1 MKTFKEFLLEFEG
14 RKPIDAIAD
23 WESPPFFLNPK
34 MIERVFNIPNQHAVH
49 GLSIN
54 NLLTLLPQTFG
65 RASQLST
72 FTHLDTDIGGNPFF
86 DDTVTS
92 IDPDNPIEAFVLVK
106 GRVTGKFNMDI
117 YSAMVKGG
125 RRMLMMNIDTI
136 EESQLDREHESA
148 LANFA
153 DEMRKFVGK
162 KVGSMID
169 GEFNFKEAQED
180 EDYPFEIVY
189 ELDNKQKYDL
199 IKSYMDYQEK
209 LASSDKYK
217 TAFMYLMV
225 LQKDKRESGYNE
237 LILDKVKPL
246 AIYVKPKFSTPDI
259 EDRIKSIKEFGRLPI
274 KLNVKEADIDR
285 ITKKMR

>member
-1 MKTFKEFLLEFEG
+1 
-14 RKPIDAIAD
+14 
-23 WESPPFFLNPK
+23 
-34 MIERVFNIPNQHAVH
+34 
-49 GLSIN
+49 
-54 NLLTLLPQTFG
+54 
-65 RASQLST
+65 
-72 FTHLDTDIGGNPFF
+72 
-86 DDTVTS
+86 
-92 IDPDNPIEAFVLVK
+92 
-106 GRVTGKFNMDI
+106 
-117 YSAMVKGG
+117 
-125 RRMLMMNIDTI
+125 MLMMNIDTI

-148 LANFA
+148 LTNFA

-199 IKSYMDYQEK
+199 IKSYMDHQEK

-225 LQKDKRESGYNE
+225 LQKDKREAGYNE
-237 LILDKVKPL
+237 LILDKVKLL

-259 EDRIKSIKEFGRLPI
+259 EDRIKSIKEYSRLPI